1 MNKKV
6 VLFDA
11 DGVLTLPE
19 EFFVEVYVKSHGLG
33 IKPFQDFF
41 KNDWPAI
48 VTGKKDLK
56 ESINENPGL
65 WQWDGTADELLD
77 MWFKQ
82 EDVRNTE
89 LIKVIGELKKAGH
102 KCYMATDQER
112 YRGEYMRNVMLP
124 GLFED
129 YFISSEIGY
138 KKTDHEFFG
147 HVTKKF
153 MERYPEMKAE
163 DIIFFDDSQAKID
176 VARSC
181 GLDARI
187 YLSVDQVSKLL
198 I

>member
-1 MNKKV
+1 M
-6 VLFDA
+6 
-11 DGVLTLPE
+11 GC
-19 EFFVEVYVKSHGLG
+19 
-33 IKPFQDFF
+33 
-41 KNDWPAI
+41 
-48 VTGKKDLK
+48 
-56 ESINENPGL
+56 
-65 WQWDGTADELLD
+65 TADELLD

-89 LIKVIGELKKAGH
+89 LIKVIGELKKAGY

-112 YRGEYMRNVMLP
+112 YRGEYMRKVMFP

-163 DIIFFDDSQAKID
+163 DIIFFDDSKSKIKS
-176 VARSC
+176 ALSC
-181 GLDARI
+181 GIDARL
-187 YLSVDQVSKLL
+187 YKSTEQVRELLS
-198 I
+198 